1 MRVIL
6 FALLPLLLLT
16 ACSGSKSI
24 GGDERTIS
32 QQVKDDNLA
41 AAAID
46 KIVALPI
53 YERRKM
59 RVHII
64 PNNGYLL
71 LIGQVNSENASQ
83 QIAAAA
89 EQITGVKSVYNQ
101 LRIGST
107 IGPLQQAQ
115 DSWLTSKVKSQLAA
129 DKEVSSLKIKV
140 VTENS
145 EVFLIGNVSQQM
157 SDVATQIT
165 RKISGVKQVVRVFE
179 IIK

>member
-1 MRVIL
+1 MRVLLLTI
-6 FALLPLLLLT
+6 LPLVLLT

-41 AAAID
+41 TLAID
-46 KIVALPI
+46 NIVALPV

-59 RVHII
+59 RIHII
-64 PNNGYLL
+64 PNNSYLL
-71 LIGQVNSENASQ
+71 LVGQVNSQSASA
-83 QIAAAA
+83 QIASAA
-89 EQITGVKSVYNQ
+89 EQVKGVKAVYNQ
-101 LRIGST
+101 LRIGRT

-115 DSWLTSKVKSQLAA
+115 DSWLTSKVKAQLAA

-145 EVFLIGNVSQQM
+145 EVFLIGSVSQEM
-157 SDVATQIT
+157 SDKATQIT